1 MSFGPQHVRVARF
14 PATSALVRVGL
25 AGVCV
30 FAALAGAAPLHR
42 AFWAFVCG
50 LAWGYPLSPLIARL
64 RVCLAEVRTPH
75 ATGAANGRL
84 RRGCMRA
91 STCAVHDGTRSGT
104 DRDSPLIGV
113 VLRSIR

>member
-25 AGVCV
+25 LGVCV

-64 RVCLAEVRTPH
+64 RLCIAEVRRSDP
-75 ATGAANGRL
+75 AGAASGRL
-84 RRGCMRA
+84 HRGCMQA
-91 STCAVHDGTRSGT
+91 STCAVHDGTASGT